1 MSLGIQEVPGKIM
14 EEISFGIQGGIAG
27 ERLQIESREIS
38 QILEESREESR
49 EESSKVS
56 WQESLRNSVGK
67 H

>member
-1 MSLGIQEVPGKIM
+1 MSLGIQEVSGRIM
-14 EEISFGIQGGIAG
+14 AEISFGIQGGIGG
-27 ERLQIESREIS
+27 ERLQIEPREIS